1 MDIEKAIY
9 SRRTIRRFKQ
19 DSIPIEILKKLIDYA
34 RLAPSGM
41 NIQGLEYIIISNQ
54 QMRNSLFPLL
64 RWAALLPEGEQTP
77 EIGRQPTAYIIV
89 LGNTQI
95 KRNVDIDV
103 GAAIENI
110 LLGALNYGVGSCWM
124 GSIDRD
130 KIRELFKIPEQYLIK
145 YVISLGYPDEESVT
159 EPFNGSFK
167 YWKEENTMHIP
178 KRDLDEII
186 FKII

>member
-19 DSIPIEILKKLIDYA
+19 ESISIEILRNLIDYA

-41 NIQGLEYIIISNQ
+41 NIQGLEYIIVSKVEMKN
-54 QMRNSLFPLL
+54 MLFPLL
-64 RWAALLPEGEQTP
+64 KWAGSLPKEEQTP
-77 EIGRQPTAYIIV
+77 EVGRRPTAYIIV
-89 LGNTQI
+89 LSNTKI

-110 LLGALNYGVGSCWM
+110 LLGAINYGIGTCWM
-124 GSIDRD
+124 GSIDRE
-130 KIRELFKIPEQYLIK
+130 KIRELFAIPKQYLIK
-145 YVISLGYPDEESVT
+145 YVISLGIPDEKSVI

-167 YWKEENTMHIP
+167 YWKEKNTMHIP
-178 KRDLDEII
+178 KRALQDVI
-186 FKII
+186 FKIY